1 MKRFVTGTAI
11 LAFAFSLLAC
21 GASTTVKT
29 MWTDETFNPK
39 ETPFKKVLIMGV
51 YEQQIQ
57 ATAKSYNPEM
67 GNIEQNGGD
76 IGSSG
81 APGSDP
87 QVYEWADVL
96 RDLEPWY

>member
-1 MKRFVTGTAI
+1 
-11 LAFAFSLLAC
+11 
-21 GASTTVKT
+21 
-29 MWTDETFNPK
+29 
-39 ETPFKKVLIMGV
+39 MGV

-67 GNIEQNGGD
+67 RNIEQDGGD

-81 APGSDP
+81 APGRDE